1 MMLLLASSHGS
12 NGDEVLAIPI
22 VAIVC
27 TFLWLTV
34 KALMSPWSRRNDKTD
49 ANDRPY
55 RRWRGGL
62 VGGQPAA
69 PGLTD
74 EEQALLLKLQK
85 TLVQM
90 ERRIESLETIL
101 IDETRTKEKYGTK
114 L

>member
-1 MMLLLASSHGS
+1 MMLLLASSPS

-34 KALMSPWSRRNDKTD
+34 KALMSPWSNRGDKSQPN
-49 ANDRPY
+49 AGPY
-55 RRWRGGL
+55 RRWRGGP
-62 VGGQPAA
+62 VGAQPGA
-69 PGLTD
+69 PGLTP
-74 EEQALLLKLQK
+74 EEQALLLKLTQ
-85 TLVQM
+85 TLTQM

-101 IDETRTKEKYGTK
+101 IDQSRTKEKYGTK